1 MIVVITGIGHNLTSL
16 RFALERLGF
25 KAIFTD
31 DKEVIVKAT
40 RVILPG
46 VGSANQAM
54 KNLREKNLVDTI
66 KQLTVPVLG
75 ICLGMQILMSFS
87 EEANTDTLNIISGNV
102 RRIQPNSNL
111 TVPHMGWNRIIS
123 VDEEEPL
130 LANVPEESYLY
141 FVHSFA
147 VAQTPYTRA
156 ISQHGVYFTSVI
168 RKDNFSGVQFHPER
182 SGSIGQLILKNFL
195 D

>member
-16 RFALERLGF
+16 RFALERLGV

-54 KNLREKNLVDTI
+54 KNLREKNLVNTI

-111 TVPHMGWNRIIS
+111 IVPHMGWNRIIS

-156 ISQHGVYFTSVI
+156 ISQHGVYFSSVI
-168 RKDNFSGVQFHPER
+168 RKDNFCGVQFHPER

-195 D
+195 N